1 MMKIEQPPL
10 VLLLPPLVGT
20 KNVILMPIDFIQT
33 TISFKH
39 NVHKA
44 AFVVLESQWAE
55 LEKN

>member
-1 MMKIEQPPL
+1 MMKIDQPPL
-10 VLLLPPLVGT
+10 VLLLPPPVGT
-20 KNVILMPIDFIQT
+20 KNVILMAIDFIQT

-44 AFVVLESQWAE
+44 VFVVLESQWTE